1 MWRISLGYHVSTNF
15 KQILFRCHYLDLFS
29 IPMGTASNKQKK
41 EKKAE
46 RNSGTRK
53 SGKKSNAETSEGL
66 CPLPRLLPRPRLK
79 LHSPAPP
86 SSLEPAPERL
96 DTAEETAAADALVSL
111 GKEKPHKKKNSEF
124 EARMDQIFVA
134 TVPGVSAS
142 DLGEDSDEE
151 QASEHRSSS
160 LILILYAYQA
170 YTKINFSLLYCCHLC
185 GVPPLSLPPTNAC

>member
-1 MWRISLGYHVSTNF
+1 
-15 KQILFRCHYLDLFS
+15 
-29 IPMGTASNKQKK
+29 MGTASNKQKK

-46 RNSGTRK
+46 RNSGARK

-66 CPLPRLLPRPRLK
+66 RPLPRPLPRPRLK
-79 LHSPAPP
+79 LHGPAPP
-86 SSLEPAPERL
+86 SNLEPAPERL

-151 QASEHRSSS
+151 QASEDDKEDQGRDLDSIESSDDS
-160 LILILYAYQA
+160 DDSESDSDSDEEILASGGTI
-170 YTKINFSLLYCCHLC
+170 S
-185 GVPPLSLPPTNAC
+185 